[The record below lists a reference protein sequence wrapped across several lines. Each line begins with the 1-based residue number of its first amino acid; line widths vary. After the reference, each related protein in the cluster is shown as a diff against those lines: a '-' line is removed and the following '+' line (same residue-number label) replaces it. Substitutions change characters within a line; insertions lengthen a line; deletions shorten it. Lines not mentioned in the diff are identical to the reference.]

1 MSYAPFV
8 LAAIALS
15 AVGLTARR
23 KRKPAAAARKPPSGA
38 APGALSVL
46 RKARIVEAGARDF
59 GDEVTL
65 RRAAAFDLDT
75 TIFRSVDS
83 KAARLMLNDKLSL
96 EPMWSDEAASRALAA
111 FATRA
116 RPSPAPALAPDDPL
130 FRFMFDE
137 CAFSIEHADGSF
149 MDHLQVLA
157 RAGPRADARGARAR
171 APRGRER
178 ARESARE
185 TARPALP
192 APRGRSKTYT

>member
-23 KRKPAAAARKPPSGA
+23 KRKPTAVARKPPSGA
-38 APGALSVL
+38 SPGALSVL

-65 RRAAAFDLDT
+65 RRTVAFDLDT

-96 EPMWSDEAASRALAA
+96 EPMWSDEAASRALGA
-111 FATRA
+111 FEQQRRSA
-116 RPSPAPALAPDDPL
+116 PLSPALAPDEPL
-130 FRFMFDE
+130 LRFMFDE
-137 CAFSIEHADGSF
+137 CEFSIEHADGSF
-149 MDHLQVLA
+149 MDHLKV
-157 RAGPRADARGARAR
+157 RGRGTTRTRAR
-171 APRGRER
+171 ERERER
-178 ARESARE
+178 ARDIH
-185 TARPALP
+185 ARPASP
-192 APRGRSKTYT
+192 TPRRRSKTYT